1 MGLPIME
8 TEGSG
13 GTSLSLLDRV
23 RAADPQA
30 WQRLVQV
37 YSPLIFSWCRQTG
50 LGPDD
55 AADVMQDVWHAV
67 SGAIGR
73 FRRSGDSGTFRG
85 WIWTITRNK
94 LRDHFRTRA
103 GEAPAEGGSTA
114 CARLREVPDG
124 EPDESVDD
132 PSGGSA
138 GLLHRAVELIRG
150 DFAEGTFQAFWLTA
164 VDGRAAADVAAV
176 LGISVDAVYQAKS
189 RVLRRLREE
198 LGELVD

>member
-1 MGLPIME
+1 ME

-30 WQRLVQV
+30 WQRLVHV
-37 YSPLIFSWCRQTG
+37 YSPLIFSWCRRTG

-73 FRRSGDSGTFRG
+73 FRRSDEAGTFRG

-94 LRDHFRTRA
+94 LRDYFRARA
-103 GEAPAEGGSTA
+103 GEVAAEGGSTA
-114 CARLREVPDG
+114 CARLRDVPEG
-124 EPDESVDD
+124 EPEDSADD
-132 PSGGSA
+132 PSGGST
-138 GLLHRAVELIRG
+138 GLLRRAVELVRG
-150 DFAEGTFQAFWLTA
+150 DFAEGTFQAFWQTA
-164 VDGRAAADVAAV
+164 VDGRPAADVAAA
-176 LGISVDAVYQAKS
+176 LGVSVDVVYQAKS

>member
-1 MGLPIME
+1 MDS
-8 TEGSG
+8 EGSG

-30 WQRLVQV
+30 WQRLVHV
-37 YSPLIFSWCRQTG
+37 YSPLIFSWCRRTG

-55 AADVMQDVWHAV
+55 AADVMQDVWQSV

-73 FRRSGDSGTFRG
+73 FRRADGAGTFRG

-94 LRDHFRTRA
+94 LRDHFRAHTD
-103 GEAPAEGGSTA
+103 EAAAEGGSTA

-124 EPDESVDD
+124 EPEDSADD
-132 PSGGSA
+132 PSGGTG
-138 GLLHRAVELIRG
+138 GLLRRAVELIRG

-164 VDGRAAADVAAV
+164 VDGRSAAEAAAA
-176 LGISVDAVYQAKS
+176 LGTTVDAVYQAKS

-198 LGELVD
+198 LGELVE